1 MGFWHDIT
9 IKNMQTIGL
18 ILWGETVPVLKN
30 INSLNTSVR
39 LQRPRSPRPQET
51 FFGAHARL
59 DGTPDYNTKK
69 AKQLI
74 EVSSEFAF

>member
-1 MGFWHDIT
+1 
-9 IKNMQTIGL
+9 MQIIGL
-18 ILWGETVPVLKN
+18 ILRGETVPVLKN

-39 LQRPRSPRPQET
+39 LQRPRSPRPQEP

-59 DGTPDYNTKK
+59 DETPDYNTKK

-74 EVSSEFAF
+74 EVSSKFAF